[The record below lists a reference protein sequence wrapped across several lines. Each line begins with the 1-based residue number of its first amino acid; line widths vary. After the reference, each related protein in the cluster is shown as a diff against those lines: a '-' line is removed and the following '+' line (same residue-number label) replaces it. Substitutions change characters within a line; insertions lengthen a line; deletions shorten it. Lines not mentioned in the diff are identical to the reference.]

1 MTPRLNTEPATHEP
15 PDPEDAPLSV
25 PRSVQSA
32 GVMRISPESPLAVK
46 GGAIT
51 VWLAILVLAGVV
63 ALTWIGYRA
72 ANEWQSNAGQLIER
86 REQQVAMS
94 LTLNLARDMRAV
106 QTTVIDRHEW
116 GSAEL
121 DSPEYLAEVLTPALG
136 RYTYPEVFFA
146 SRLPLDAH
154 FVARGSRL
162 PSWAP
167 GGETAAVHSFK
178 NPHVTA
184 LLGARVLQDVASGRH
199 YSIFRLEIDGTEYQV
214 VVRFLRGAS
223 ETDYPIALV
232 GFLVNMDWV
241 DTHYFVPMLDS
252 VMAGTGPIIESQI
265 VDPTGVQVALLDPQG
280 RAAGGRPAIPADRRP
295 TTRRLN
301 AYFFDPTMANT
312 EAVHDL
318 EHWGWAV
325 QVSAAEDPTLAIA
338 LSGARRT
345 MLVLAA
351 GALALGIGLM
361 IVVHATRAA
370 AAVASLRSEFVST
383 VTHELKT
390 PMSVIQSIGE
400 MMVGGRVNSP
410 EQQREYA
417 QLLVQETYRLRHLI
431 DNLLAYARVTEV
443 ADVYTFESLQPEEVV
458 EDVVHGFRKLL
469 VDRGIDLVVSIPE
482 ALPPVR
488 ADRTSIV
495 FALDN
500 LIDNAMR
507 HAGAKHIEL
516 KAHSVEKAVEFVVSD
531 QGRGI
536 PSDELKRVQQ
546 PFVRGGADSRGS
558 GLGLAIVRRIAA
570 AHRGWFRLQ
579 SGVDAG
585 TTATLGIPVVSA

>member
-1 MTPRLNTEPATHEP
+1 
-15 PDPEDAPLSV
+15 
-25 PRSVQSA
+25 
-32 GVMRISPESPLAVK
+32 MRISPESPLALK

-51 VWLAILVLAGVV
+51 VWLAILVLAGVL

-72 ANEWQSNAGQLIER
+72 ANEWQSNARQLIDR
-86 REQQVAMS
+86 REQQIAVS

-121 DSPEYLAEVLTPALG
+121 DSPDYLAGVLVPALR

-146 SRLPLDAH
+146 SRLPLDPN

-167 GGETAAVHSFK
+167 RGAPAAVRYFK
-178 NPHVTA
+178 NPNVAAH
-184 LLGARVLQDVASGRH
+184 LGTRVLQDAASGRH
-199 YSIFRLEIDGTEYQV
+199 YSIFRAEIDGTEYQV

-223 ETDYPIALV
+223 EADYPIALV
-232 GFLVNMDWV
+232 GFMVNMDWAA
-241 DTHYFVPMLDS
+241 THYFIPMLDS
-252 VMAGTGPIIESQI
+252 VMAGTGAIIESQI

-280 RAAGGRPAIPADRRP
+280 QPAGGRPGIPAERRP
-295 TTRRLN
+295 TTRRIN
-301 AYFFDPTMANT
+301 AYFFDPSMATT

-338 LSGARRT
+338 LRGARRT

-370 AAVASLRSEFVST
+370 AAVASMRSEFVST

-400 MMVGGRVNSP
+400 TMVRGRVNSP

-431 DNLLAYARVTEV
+431 DNLLAYARVTQV
-443 ADVYTFESLQPEEVV
+443 ADVYTFEPLQPEEVV
-458 EDVVHGFRKLL
+458 EEVVHGFRKLL
-469 VDRGIDLVVSIPE
+469 RDRGIEVKVEVPTP
-482 ALPPVR
+482 LPAIR
-488 ADRTSIV
+488 GDRTSIV

-500 LIDNAMR
+500 LLDNAMR
-507 HAGAKHIEL
+507 HAGATHIEL
-516 KAHSVEKAVEFVVSD
+516 GARLRDNTVEFVVSD
-531 QGRGI
+531 AGRGI
-536 PSDELKRVQQ
+536 PEGELKKVQQ
-546 PFVRGGADSRGS
+546 PFVRGGAGSRGS
-558 GLGLAIVRRIAA
+558 GLGLAIVRRIAG
-570 AHRGWFRLQ
+570 AHRGWFRLDSQ
-579 SGVDAG
+579 VDAG
-585 TTATLGIPVVSA
+585 TTATLGIPVTAV

>member
-1 MTPRLNTEPATHEP
+1 
-15 PDPEDAPLSV
+15 
-25 PRSVQSA
+25 
-32 GVMRISPESPLAVK
+32 MRISPESPLAVK

-51 VWLAILVLAGVV
+51 VWLAILVLAGVL
-63 ALTWIGYRA
+63 ALTWIGYQA
-72 ANEWQSNAGQLIER
+72 ADEWQSNAGQLIER
-86 REQQVAMS
+86 REQQIAVS

-121 DSPEYLAEVLTPALG
+121 DSPKYLAEVLTPALQ
-136 RYTYPEVFFA
+136 RYSYPEVFFA
-146 SRLPLDAH
+146 SRLPLDPN

-167 GGETAAVHSFK
+167 PGAPAAVRYFK
-178 NPHVTA
+178 NPDVA
-184 LLGARVLQDVASGRH
+184 AQLGARVLQDAAGGRH
-199 YSIFRLEIDGTEYQV
+199 YSIFRLEIGDSEYQA

-223 ETDYPIALV
+223 EADYPIALV

-241 DTHYFVPMLDS
+241 GTHYFFPLIDS
-252 VMAGTGPIIESQI
+252 VMAGTGPIIESQV
-265 VDPTGVQVALLDPQG
+265 VDPTGVQTGLLDPQG
-280 RAAGGRPAIPADRRP
+280 KPAAGRPAIPADRRP
-295 TTRRLN
+295 TTRRFS
-301 AYFFDPTMANT
+301 AYFFDPTMART

-325 QVSAAEDPTLAIA
+325 QVSAAADPTLAIA
-338 LSGARRT
+338 LRGARRT

-361 IVVHATRAA
+361 IVVHATRVA
-370 AAVASLRSEFVST
+370 AAVASMRSEFVST

-400 MMVGGRVNSP
+400 TMVRGRVSSP

-431 DNLLAYARVTEV
+431 DNLLAYARVTQV
-443 ADVYTFESLQPEEVV
+443 ADVYTFEPLEPEEVV
-458 EDVVHGFRKLL
+458 EEVVHGFRKLL
-469 VDRGIDLVVSIPE
+469 RERGIEVRVEVPNP
-482 ALPPVR
+482 LPAIR
-488 ADRTSIV
+488 GDRTSIV

-500 LIDNAMR
+500 LVDNAMR
-507 HAGAKHIEL
+507 HAGATHIEL
-516 KAHSVEKAVEFVVSD
+516 GARLRDNAVEFVVSD
-531 QGRGI
+531 AGRGI
-536 PSDELKRVQQ
+536 PERELKRVLQ
-546 PFVRGGADSRGS
+546 PFVRGGAGSRGS

-570 AHRGWFRLQ
+570 AHRGWFRLE
-579 SGVDAG
+579 SRVDAG
-585 TTATLGIPVVSA
+585 TTATLGIPVTAV